1 MALAQRTSASARP
14 ESRSQVLYDES
25 SDQRLAE
32 VFAPCFAMIVHLRAH
47 DKLGDPVALRQRIK
61 DVLERA
67 SRDAHQK
74 SIDPDH
80 IDAAE
85 FAVIAFLDETIL
97 SSTWDRKSEWA
108 SRPLQMEQYDRYDAG
123 EVFFERLESMLSAP
137 AGQAEAIEVYYLCM
151 TLGFRGRYQI
161 VEQEKLQ
168 EYIERC
174 HDFLGD
180 TQGVYSEVLS
190 PHGQPRSQVTAKVG
204 RRVPRWMMAVAALAI
219 ALLIYAGLSF
229 YISQSAEEKAGDI
242 QQMVEQARR

>member
-1 MALAQRTSASARP
+1 MALAQRTSNSAAP
-14 ESRSQVLYDES
+14 DARSQVLFDES

-32 VFAPCFAMIVHLRAH
+32 VFAPCFAMIVHLRAQNE
-47 DKLGDPVALRQRIK
+47 LGDPVDLRQRIK

-74 SIDPDH
+74 SIDPEH

-97 SSTWDRKSEWA
+97 SSSWDRKSDWA
-108 SRPLQMEQYDRYDAG
+108 SRPLQMERYDRYDAG
-123 EVFFERLESMLSAP
+123 EVFFERLEAMLSSP

-174 HDFLGD
+174 HDVLAD
-180 TQGVYSEVLS
+180 TQGVYSDVLS
-190 PHGQPRSQVTAKVG
+190 PHGQPRSQVTADVG
-204 RRVPRWMMAVAALAI
+204 RSIPGWMMAVGALAI
-219 ALLIYAGLSF
+219 ALLVYAGMSF
-229 YISQSAEEKAGDI
+229 YISQSAEEKASEL